1 MNVQKIIRHPAVSI
15 GAVVLGIFAGLYLRN
30 FSMACKPVGDVFLI
44 LLNMC
49 VLPIMITS
57 IISSVGLIVADKSRS
72 ISIVRILLC
81 YLAAFFIVQ
90 IFSYVFTLILRPGV
104 LSSESQDVLG
114 SILLQAERGTKAGTA
129 AIEEP
134 AAITGFGLFKKLIPS
149 NIFEALS
156 SGNSLQIL
164 FSSLVI
170 GIATGFVERNKEKFG
185 IQTSIIDLSKALFKV
200 TNLLLNAFMLLLP
213 VGLFCMTASQIS
225 VIGIDVIKAMLRFVV
240 CIYII
245 CILIFIACSV
255 IIAIRLKIKITAAIT
270 GLKDCLLVAFASR
283 SSLASMP
290 VAIENLMNLGV
301 NKNTVN
307 FIVPLGAVIAR
318 FSMLILY
325 VSSLVFT
332 SQLYEIQL
340 NFLQVVQGLVL
351 CLFAG
356 IAGVGSPAVV
366 SISLM
371 SIIFVPIGL
380 PYSAITT
387 LILMIIAVVDPILT
401 LVNVQINCT
410 CAIFIDKKKEKKSEE
425 END

>member
-30 FSMACKPVGDVFLI
+30 FSLACKPVGDVFLI

-72 ISIVRILLC
+72 ISIIRILLC
-81 YLAAFFIVQ
+81 YLAAFFIVE
-90 IFSYVFTLILRPGV
+90 IFSYIFTILLKPGV

-114 SILLQAERGTKAGTA
+114 SILLQAEKGSKASSAVSA

-134 AAITGFGLFKKLIPS
+134 AAVTGVGLFKKLVPS

-156 SGNSLQIL
+156 SGNSLQVL

-185 IQTSIIDLSKALFKV
+185 IHTSIIDLSTALFKV

-225 VIGIDVIKAMLRFVV
+225 VIGIDVIKAMLRFVI
-240 CIYII
+240 CIYIL
-245 CILIFIACSV
+245 CVLIFIACSI
-255 IIAIRLKIKITAAIT
+255 IIAIRLKIKIWAAIT

-290 VAIENLMNLGV
+290 VAIENLINLGV

-325 VSSLVFT
+325 VCSLVFT

-340 NFLQVVQGLVL
+340 NFIQVVQGLIL

-410 CAIFIDKKKEKKSEE
+410 CTIFIDKKK
-425 END
+425 

>member
-30 FSMACKPVGDVFLI
+30 FSLACKPVGDVFLI

-72 ISIVRILLC
+72 ISIIRILLC
-81 YLAAFFIVQ
+81 YLAAFFIVE
-90 IFSYVFTLILRPGV
+90 IFSYIFTMLLKPGV

-114 SILLQAERGTKAGTA
+114 SILLQAEKGSKASSAVSA

-134 AAITGFGLFKKLIPS
+134 AAVTGVGLFKKLVPS

-156 SGNSLQIL
+156 SGNSLQVL

-185 IQTSIIDLSKALFKV
+185 IHTSIIDLSTALFKV

-225 VIGIDVIKAMLRFVV
+225 VIGIDVIKAMLRFVI
-240 CIYII
+240 CIYIL
-245 CILIFIACSV
+245 CVLIFIACSI
-255 IIAIRLKIKITAAIT
+255 IIAIRLKIKIWAAIT

-290 VAIENLMNLGV
+290 VAIENLINLGV

-325 VSSLVFT
+325 VCSLVFT

-340 NFLQVVQGLVL
+340 NFIQVVQGLIL

-410 CAIFIDKKKEKKSEE
+410 CTIFIDKKK
-425 END
+425 